1 MVIASTTTDKEG
13 RDKMNEQSIII
24 AGDCC
29 LRGRTAKLDAAS
41 LASLFENMKPIIQSA
56 DAALVN
62 LETAVIASDL
72 KPIHKAGPALKTD
85 ARILDMIRKIGFTG
99 VTLAN
104 NHFADYGQKGVEES
118 LGLLGKYKLW
128 HVGAG
133 MNAEEAES
141 IGCLQVGGKKIAVI
155 NACEHEFTVAT
166 DTKAGCNALEPL
178 RVAMQITEAKKNAD
192 YVIVVIHGGH
202 EYYNLPAPRM
212 QKMYKA
218 FVDFGAD
225 AVINHHQH
233 CYSGYE
239 MYKDKPIVYGLGNF
253 FFDWQGTNADW
264 NEGYMVKLSFGEAID
279 FELIP
284 YIQNEKEIGVQLL
297 KADEKRAFDQ
307 RIDEL
312 NAIISDSKQLQE
324 HMCAW
329 VKLREN
335 EYRQMIQPKKGK
347 RIKQMERLHLL
358 NEKNIELWMPEY
370 MTEDRR
376 LLLKSLFQCES
387 HQEIMN
393 ILLG

>member
-1 MVIASTTTDKEG
+1 MSKP
-13 RDKMNEQSIII
+13 SIII

-29 LRGRTAKLDAAS
+29 LRGRTAKLDAS
-41 LASLFENMKPIIQSA
+41 QLASLFEEVKPIIQSA

-133 MNAEEAES
+133 MNAKEAAE
-141 IGCLQVGGKKIAVI
+141 IGYLQIEDTKIAVI

-166 DTKAGCNALEPL
+166 DTTAGCNALDPL
-178 RVAMQITEAKKNAD
+178 KIALQIAKAKKNAD

-212 QKMYKA
+212 QKMYRA

-253 FFDWQGTNADW
+253 FFDWQGKNTDW
-264 NEGYMVKLSFGEAID
+264 SEGYMVRMELGKEIKLG
-279 FELIP
+279 LVP
-284 YIQNEKEIGVQLL
+284 YIQNAEIVGIRLMKDDEKKVFEKKIVELNQAIVDAVQLEHRL
-297 KADEKRAFDQ
+297 TEWAKIREGEYVRIMLPHVGGAFADYNKCD
-307 RIDEL
+307 
-312 NAIISDSKQLQE
+312 
-324 HMCAW
+324 
-329 VKLREN
+329 
-335 EYRQMIQPKKGK
+335 
-347 RIKQMERLHLL
+347 
-358 NEKNIELWMPEY
+358 
-370 MTEDRR
+370 
-376 LLLKSLFQCES
+376 
-387 HQEIMN
+387 
-393 ILLG
+393 

>member
-1 MVIASTTTDKEG
+1 MSKP
-13 RDKMNEQSIII
+13 SIII

-29 LRGRTAKLDAAS
+29 LRGRTAKLDAS
-41 LASLFENMKPIIQSA
+41 QLASLFEEVKPIIQSA

-85 ARILDMIRKIGFTG
+85 VRILDMIRKVGFTG

-104 NHFADYGQKGVEES
+104 NHFADYGQEGVEDS
-118 LGLLGKYKLW
+118 LRLLDEYKLW

-141 IGCLQVGGKKIAVI
+141 VGCLQVGGKKIAVI

-166 DTKAGCNALEPL
+166 DTQAGCNALDL
-178 RVAMQITEAKKNAD
+178 LKIALQITKAKNWAD
-192 YVIVVIHGGH
+192 YVIIIIHGGH

-212 QKMYKA
+212 QETYRA

-239 MYKDKPIVYGLGNF
+239 LYNGKPIVYGLGNF
-253 FFDWQGTNADW
+253 FFDWQGKNADW
-264 NEGYMVKLSFGEAID
+264 NEGYMVKLSFKEAVD
-279 FELIP
+279 LELIP
-284 YIQNEKEIGVQLL
+284 YIQNAEQVGVRLMND
-297 KADEKRAFDQ
+297 DEKKVFEKKIAERN
-307 RIDEL
+307 RII
-312 NAIISDSKQLQE
+312 ADSKQLQQHLLE
-324 HMCAW
+324 WA
-329 VKLREN
+329 KSREN
-335 EYRQMIQPKKGK
+335 EYLHMIQPKKGK
-347 RIKQMERLHLL
+347 RIMQMEQLHLI
-358 NEKNIELWMPEY
+358 NEKSNELWMPEY
-370 MTEDRR
+370 LTEERR

-387 HQEIMN
+387 HREIMN
-393 ILLG
+393 LLLG